1 MGRPPKSPGHKR
13 DKRMVIMLTENE
25 QAAIDT
31 AAKGADAESVS
42 GWARDVLLDA
52 AGNNNG

>member
-25 QAAIDT
+25 QAAIDA

-52 AGNNNG
+52 AGNDNG